1 MKLQRPRARRY
12 LFVANIELTDL
23 QSEARFT
30 DQTSDLS
37 LFGCHVNAGET
48 LPAGIRIRLRIRH
61 TGAQFGALGK
71 IVYASPNTGMGV
83 EFTEIEHNDQLVLEK
98 WIGRLRDAG
107 GRAGERVSS
116 C

>member
-1 MKLQRPRARRY
+1 LRHQRPRARRY
-12 LFVANIELTDL
+12 FFVANIELTDL

-37 LFGCHVNAGET
+37 LFGCHVNAGEI
-48 LPAGIRIRLRIRH
+48 LQAGIRIRLRIVH
-61 TGAQFGALGK
+61 TGAQFGAIGK
-71 IVYASPNTGMGV
+71 VVYASPNAGMGV
-83 EFTEIEHNDQLVLEK
+83 EFTEIEPNDQVVLER

-107 GRAGERVSS
+107 GRVGERASS

>member
-1 MKLQRPRARRY
+1 LRHQRPRARRY
-12 LFVANIELTDL
+12 FFVANIELTDL

-37 LFGCHVNAGET
+37 LFGCHVNAGEI
-48 LPAGIRIRLRIRH
+48 LQAGIRIRLRIVH
-61 TGAQFGALGK
+61 TGAQFGAIGK
-71 IVYASPNTGMGV
+71 IVYASPNAGMGV
-83 EFTEIEHNDQLVLEK
+83 EFTEIEPNDQVVLER

-107 GRAGERVSS
+107 GRVGERASS

>member
-1 MKLQRPRARRY
+1 MKHQRPRARRY
-12 LFVANIELTDL
+12 LFVASIELTDL

-37 LFGCHVNAGET
+37 VFGCHVNTGEI
-48 LPAGIRIRLRIRH
+48 LPAGIRIRLRIVH

-71 IVYASPNTGMGV
+71 VVYASSNTGMGV
-83 EFTEIEHNDQLVLEK
+83 EFTEIGPNDQLVLEE
-98 WIGRLRDAG
+98 WIGRLRDARG
-107 GRAGERVSS
+107 RVSQRAGT